1 MNTTKKKYQ
10 YIEWYSPEEMHEE
23 NAKWFS
29 ELNFARDEQ
38 LFLNDLVKA
47 QTVQL
52 TDAAVFEES
61 KTLVTE
67 ILNRE
72 KEIVSL
78 MKQVQAHQNRLE
90 IMLDEPDQIIMEKA
104 YTETHRELLL
114 AVDRYLSEYRTVK
127 RKLFDLV
134 SRIMKKDK
142 QNRLLT

>member
-1 MNTTKKKYQ
+1 MTTIKRKYQ
-10 YIEWYSPEEMHEE
+10 YIEWYSPEEMHDE

-47 QTVQL
+47 QTAQL
-52 TDAAVFEES
+52 TDIAVFEES
-61 KTLVTE
+61 KILVTE
-67 ILNRE
+67 ILHRE

-78 MKQVQAHQNRLE
+78 MKRVQAHQNQLE
-90 IMLDEPDQIIMEKA
+90 IMLDEPDQIVLEGT

-114 AVDRYLSEYRTVK
+114 EVNRYLSEYREVK
-127 RKLFDLV
+127 QKLFDLI